1 MPGKGCARSYTLS
14 GAGRFRLGRQ
24 AREEC
29 AAMVSRF
36 QRHDILLALPLLLIA
51 AIILA
56 STWVGARQ
64 VESYMIEKQAENE
77 VFNWARFV
85 EQHLAD
91 INQILFYG
99 RVTEDDEAMI
109 AAMAQANNVLRYR
122 FFNRAGFIVLSSEA
136 NEVGRRDV
144 NTYLSDVVLAGGTFI
159 KLQRDGGFSELEPD
173 LHSGAA
179 AAPDSGAGSVIDAG
193 SGSTVAEAY
202 TAVMEDGRFNGAI
215 EVHVDVT
222 QTARLVQEIMGLAR
236 WAMIGF
242 VALMTVVTGLVIG
255 KNIRDR
261 NLELAPLR
269 AAQLA
274 GQRTEAAPH
283 PLNAELEK
291 RFAEQ
296 SDEHKDMRRRFRDQS
311 GLAAE

>member
-1 MPGKGCARSYTLS
+1 MPVSGCVQSNNLS
-14 GAGRFRLGRQ
+14 GAGRIRSGRK

-29 AAMVSRF
+29 AAMVPRF
-36 QRHDILLALPLLLIA
+36 QRRDILLALPLLLIA
-51 AIILA
+51 AIMLA

-64 VESYMIEKQAENE
+64 IESYMIERQAQNE

-99 RVTEDDEAMI
+99 RVTEDDETLI

-122 FFNRAGFIVLSSEA
+122 FFNRAGFIVLSSEV

-173 LHSGAA
+173 LHSGNAA
-179 AAPDSGAGSVIDAG
+179 AAEGGSGLAIDAG
-193 SGSTVAEAY
+193 SGTTVAEAY
-202 TAVMEDGRFNGAI
+202 SAVMEDGRFNGAI

-222 QTARLVQEIMGLAR
+222 QTERLVRDVMGLAR
-236 WAMIGF
+236 WTMIGF
-242 VALMTVVTGLVIG
+242 VALMTVVTGLLIG

-261 NLELAPLR
+261 NRELASLR
-269 AAQLA
+269 AAQMA
-274 GQRTEAAPH
+274 GPRAESQPDR
-283 PLNAELEK
+283 LNAELER

-296 SDEHKDMRRRFRDQS
+296 SDELKNMRARFRAQS
-311 GLAAE
+311 GLATE